1 MHQIKTGKRKP
12 QWHSDFKLP
21 YGCLDFLSGHC
32 VLIPLVTLCVNVLQL
47 VMVILLCVCV
57 TYHTK
62 ALYDFY
68 FSTPASNLGNVEYT
82 QF

>member
-12 QWHSDFKLP
+12 QWHSDFNLL

-32 VLIPLVTLCVNVLQL
+32 VLITLVTLRVNVLQL

-57 TYHTK
+57 MYHIK
-62 ALYDFY
+62 ALY
-68 FSTPASNLGNVEYT
+68 FSTAASNLGNVEYT